1 MRAPSPPSSLC
12 LCFCLNLPKY
22 SLSPL
27 ANLSDTHQCLR
38 VRVQKAAAEA
48 ERERREKRAKI
59 EQQIDELSTQLRTT
73 EADLHSVTR
82 EREIAERKLDGIDM
96 EVKQCQVKLR
106 NAKNLERDA
115 SIALQQAETALESQR
130 EWRQCGERSSTVGRR
145 KEGKHWEEGGWEGR
159 KKRKVR
165 KGRNEYEANTR
176 EGIISVW
183 FVCEC
188 E

>member
-1 MRAPSPPSSLC
+1 M
-12 LCFCLNLPKY
+12 
-22 SLSPL
+22 
-27 ANLSDTHQCLR
+27 
-38 VRVQKAAAEA
+38 QKAAAEA

-130 EWRQCGERSSTVGRR
+130 EWRPMGRR

-165 KGRNEYEANTR
+165 KGMNEYEANTR